1 MLRMKATILLAC
13 ASVLLGITT
22 IAHADFVAY
31 SVSEDGAKRP
41 LPKNI
46 RNLEVKDMLSVEWG
60 KYSGNKTRIG
70 VMQVENTSSSTTISV
85 VGPGGTMT
93 YNASGGGVPVQGIEA
108 IITDVMHKTGRFR
121 LVERKILDKTLQ
133 EQDLGA
139 SGRVAKPSSAKIGK
153 ILGAQ
158 YLFQAVITN
167 YEAGVEKKGGGL
179 GGILGGRAGAI
190 LGALRV
196 KSGKAVIGMNFRL
209 IDSETTEVIY
219 TDQVEVAIKESGLT
233 FGGFGITGGGALGG
247 FMSSYSKTPIGQ
259 AVIAAVNQGVFGL
272 VKQVGA
278 SPATGTVM
286 KAKNDKVYINLGK
299 DTVSVG
305 DKLTL
310 MSMGEELIDPD
321 TGISLGGDE
330 EEIGTLEVVS
340 TKKKYSIAKP
350 LDIQGSEIERGQKV
364 VSQRQPAPLEFGSTW
379 ASKKKKGLFRK

>member
-1 MLRMKATILLAC
+1 MLRTIKTILLVCAC
-13 ASVLLGITT
+13 ILLGIAT
-22 IAHADFVAY
+22 ISHADFVAY
-31 SVSEDGAKRP
+31 SVSEDGDKRP
-41 LPKNI
+41 LPKVI
-46 RNLEVKDMLSVEWG
+46 RNLDVKDILFLEWG

-70 VMQVENTSSSTTISV
+70 VMEVENTSSSTTVSV

-93 YNASGGGVPVQGIEA
+93 YNASAGGVPVQGIEA
-108 IITDVMHKTGRFR
+108 IITDVMHKTKRFR
-121 LVERKILDKTLQ
+121 LVERKILDKTIQ

-179 GGILGGRAGAI
+179 GGLLGGRAGAI
-190 LGALRV
+190 MGGLRV

-286 KAKNDKVYINLGK
+286 KAKNDKVYVNLGE
-299 DTVSVG
+299 DAVSVG
-305 DKLTL
+305 DKLML

-330 EEIGTLEVVS
+330 EEVGTLEVVN
-340 TKKKYSIAKP
+340 TKPKFCIAKP
-350 LDIQGSEIERGQKV
+350 LDLQGSEIERGQKV
-364 VSQRQPAPLEFGSTW
+364 ESQRQPAPLEFGSTW
-379 ASKKKKGLFRK
+379 ASKKKKGLFKK

>member
-330 EEIGTLEVVS
+330 EEIGTLEVVN

>member
-46 RNLEVKDMLSVEWG
+46 RNLEVKDILSVEWG

-190 LGALRV
+190 LGGLRV

-278 SPATGTVM
+278 SPATGTIM
-286 KAKNDKVYINLGK
+286 KVKNDKVYVNLGEN
-299 DTVSVG
+299 TVSVG

>member
-1 MLRMKATILLAC
+1 MLRAKKTILLAC
-13 ASVLLGITT
+13 ASLLLGIAT
-22 IAHADFVAY
+22 IAQADFVAY
-31 SVSEDGAKRP
+31 SVSEEGAKRP
-41 LPKNI
+41 LPKVI
-46 RNLEVKDMLSVEWG
+46 RNLDVKDILFVEWG

-70 VMQVENTSSSTTISV
+70 VMEVENTSSSTTVSV

-93 YNASGGGVPVQGIEA
+93 YNASAGGVPVQGIEA
-108 IITDVMHKTGRFR
+108 IITDVMHKTKRFR
-121 LVERKILDKTLQ
+121 LVERKILDKTIQ

-179 GGILGGRAGAI
+179 GGLLGGRAGAI
-190 LGALRV
+190 MGGLRV

-286 KAKNDKVYINLGK
+286 KAKNDKVYVNLGE
-299 DTVSVG
+299 DAVSVG

-310 MSMGEELIDPD
+310 KSMGEELIDPD

-330 EEIGTLEVVS
+330 EEIGTLEVVN
-340 TKKKYSIAKP
+340 TKPKFCIAKP
-350 LDIQGSEIERGQKV
+350 LDLQGSEIERGQKV

-379 ASKKKKGLFRK
+379 VSKKKKGLFKK

>member
-1 MLRMKATILLAC
+1 MLRTKATILLAC
-13 ASVLLGITT
+13 ASILLGIAT
-22 IAHADFVAY
+22 IAHSDFVAY
-31 SVSEDGAKRP
+31 SVSEEGAKRP

-46 RNLEVKDMLSVEWG
+46 RNLDVKDILTVEWG

-70 VMQVENTSSSTTISV
+70 VMEVENTSSSTTISV

-179 GGILGGRAGAI
+179 GGLFGGRAGAI
-190 LGALRV
+190 LGGLRV

-272 VKQVGA
+272 VKQVGT
-278 SPATGTVM
+278 SPATGTIM
-286 KAKNDKVYINLGK
+286 KVKNDKVYLNLGE
-299 DTVSVG
+299 DAVSVG

-330 EEIGTLEVVS
+330 EEIGTLEVVN
-340 TKKKYSIAKP
+340 TKQKYSIAKP

-364 VSQRQPAPLEFGSTW
+364 VSQRQPAPLEFGATW
-379 ASKKKKGLFRK
+379 ASKKKGLFRK

>member
-31 SVSEDGAKRP
+31 SISEDGAKRP

-330 EEIGTLEVVS
+330 EEIGTLEVVN